1 MPKEERNEI
10 KRKLERT
17 EDAGDLPEITI
28 YDIPNS
34 KINIPSTNPDEQL
47 PVEHFEEDAAGN
59 FAKMM
64 M

>member
-1 MPKEERNEI
+1 MPKEERNEM

-17 EDAGDLPEITI
+17 EDMGDLPEITI

-34 KINIPSTNPDEQL
+34 KTKIPSTNPDEQL
-47 PVEHFEEDAAGN
+47 PLVHFEEEAVGD
-59 FAKMM
+59 FPKMM